1 MAVLVREVR
10 PDDAEAVATI
20 LNRIIEA
27 GAYTV
32 LDRPFS
38 GSEERAFIEKFS
50 PRGTFLVAVSS
61 EDQRIVGFQN
71 VEPFATYT
79 HAFDHVGVIGTY
91 VDLDRR
97 RQGVSG
103 ELFLATFEATERKGF
118 RKLFAYIR
126 ADNASAK
133 AAYAAH
139 GFRVV
144 GIARDHARVGD
155 RYVDAI
161 IVEKLLRQ
169 MPRGN
174 M

>member
-1 MAVLVREVR
+1 MPIVIREVE
-10 PDDAEAVATI
+10 PGDAEAVAAI

-38 GSEERAFIEKFS
+38 VNEERAFIESFP
-50 PRGTFLVAVSS
+50 PRSTFLVALSPEEGRV
-61 EDQRIVGFQN
+61 VGFQN

-79 HAFDHVGVIGTY
+79 RAYDHVGLVGTY

-97 RQGVSG
+97 RQGVSA
-103 ELFLATFEATERKGF
+103 ELFLATFEAAERKGF

-126 ADNASAK
+126 ADNPSAK

-144 GIARDHARVGD
+144 GIARDHAKFGD
-155 RYVDAI
+155 RYVDAV
-161 IVEKLLRQ
+161 IVEKFLRQ
-169 MPRGN
+169 APRQVR
-174 M
+174 